1 MINRE
6 VTCTVKGRK
15 TVLSEDIFLYKGDG
29 SVQLLFNVVDY
40 KYRFDPENMVQKA
53 AIKTTNMT
61 IVKPNKTSFKTNRTQ
76 CLDDQVVFNVAR
88 DLLDE
93 QDEVG
98 IYQIQIHLFDLENNR
113 ITIPPFN
120 ITILDTISD
129 VPEPNLA
136 ILNASYADKA
146 YLSNEKS
153 SIKGPFE
160 PGDLLTADNL
170 NALHK
175 FTLDTCEGTRDYI
188 NQGLA
193 QIKGE
198 KEEVTNARGGLH
210 YLKLRLERDKEEV
223 LQIMREDLY
232 KSFKGERITADKSVK
247 GVTNNLVVSGRTIQN
262 VCPFTFTN
270 RNDFATIS
278 AQFLVQDGYIIFNQ
292 TEADNAYRNIFGKP
306 IENIKPN
313 STYTLVVEVKNNTL
327 NKDFTITSTLD
338 TTTQFKQFY
347 SIEQGFVGIKKYR
360 LTSYEDISQ
369 SIFSIRSYA
378 NLNTIGIIKFRYMI
392 LEGDWTNKEIPPY
405 FEGIQSVGEKET
417 NLFDKTKEDYNSA
430 QQLGDAKC
438 LTIKLKPNTQY
449 TCSTNA
455 PKPSNYS
462 MIYFNGQLSDRA
474 GVWKDR
480 PITTTTDAEGNLYVG
495 VRNQNYPDVQKFED
509 FFNGK
514 YYIQL
519 QEGNNAT
526 EYIPPNKNKISIFS
540 RGKNLFNLKSFT
552 SNNNTTIEYIE
563 NGYILTGNGD
573 WKSLTYKFKLEPNKK
588 YYFKFNREWIS
599 GDKGTSLVIKDN
611 GENIVDDNQADGS
624 YGRLEYNFTPKTENV
639 SIIIFSSR
647 ANASK
652 TKVTDLILSGSN
664 SMYEPYIEDKKE
676 ILLREHGTISYHP
689 KLEMGTIDGTTGT
702 LQNANNRVRTGL
714 IKHEYIKTLTCSFNS
729 EQQISVGF
737 YDKDGVYINASG
749 WKTDK
754 NITLPSNC
762 VYIRGLFAK
771 LDHSACSISDFDNV
785 LISQDSLIPYV
796 NGLKSLPN
804 GVCDTLESREDG
816 IYFVKRIE
824 KVEFDGDDNE
834 DWSLQSINTNNLS
847 NFLIRLSLASKNRQS
862 SMCSKLI
869 VDDNGIANAI
879 REGYHIVDNSTELY
893 IRILS
898 EKANTVEGFKK
909 WLQTN
914 PITLYYEL
922 AEPIETKLYDYYS
935 TNLQTYKDVTYV
947 QGDNFILPEI
957 SCEIPVKE
965 QIEG

>member
-6 VTCTVKGRK
+6 VTCTVKGRT

-153 SIKGPFE
+153 SIKGPFQ

-188 NQGLA
+188 DQGLA

-198 KEEVTNARGGLH
+198 KEEIINARGGLH

-232 KSFKGERITADKSVK
+232 KSFKGERIFADKSVK
-247 GVTNNLVVSGRTIQN
+247 GVTKDMVIEGRTYQNLIGDYTKRIVVKRGQMTQIPLVYDLQTGKEYTVIINATNLSQSSIAMFDQIAGIQYDYN
-262 VCPFTFTN
+262 
-270 RNDFATIS
+270 
-278 AQFLVQDGYIIFNQ
+278 LKEGL
-292 TEADNAYRNIFGKP
+292 NIRKITLSTTGNKYALNIGLNNP
-306 IENIKPN
+306 EN
-313 STYTLVVEVKNNTL
+313 
-327 NKDFTITSTLD
+327 TSFTLD
-338 TTTQFKQFY
+338 Y
-347 SIEQGFVGIKKYR
+347 I
-360 LTSYEDISQ
+360 
-369 SIFSIRSYA
+369 
-378 NLNTIGIIKFRYMI
+378 MM

-462 MIYFNGQLSDRA
+462 MIYFNGQLSDSA

-480 PITTTTDAEGNLYVG
+480 PITTTTDAEGNLYLG
-495 VRNQNYPDVQKFED
+495 VRNQNYQDTQRFED

-526 EYIPPNKNKISIFS
+526 EYIPPNKNRISILS

-552 SNNNTTIEYIE
+552 SNNNTTVEYIE

-573 WKSLTYKFKLEPNKK
+573 WKSLTYKFKLVPNKK
-588 YYFKFNREWIS
+588 YYLKFNRKWLE
-599 GDKGTSLVIKDN
+599 GDKGTSLVIKDDGN
-611 GENIVDDNQADGS
+611 NIVDDNQENGR
-624 YGRLEYNFTPKTENV
+624 YGLSEYSFTPKTSNIT
-639 SIIIFSSR
+639 IIIFSSR

-652 TKVTDLILSGSN
+652 TEVTNIILSESDTQ
-664 SMYEPYIEDKKE
+664 YEPYQVNKKE

-754 NITLPSNC
+754 NIILPSNC